1 MSAKFEMLVK
11 SLTDTM
17 KKPKKETSPYD
28 TTAVVKRIEGDTAYV
43 HISGGVEETPVSKTV
58 DCKAG
63 DTVQVRVGGGR
74 AWITGNATA
83 PPTDDTTAIKASG
96 TATKFITDMV
106 DGIFV
111 HPENDKK
118 NGVKVTDGV
127 YIIRDGKV
135 VAVYGDVTKIGDE
148 SGKHLFLDKDSI
160 ELKDGKKMLT
170 KYDGTGVTLYDNDTE
185 IAKFYNNSMGY
196 GSVVFHT
203 TAYENSDTEVSANG
217 ASVNLFGDDT
227 IGQQYASSVNTNGVY
242 KSRYAFDGIYNN
254 NTNYPVGT
262 YRNLDYS
269 GAPQTTSGS
278 WYHVGMGSLEDGTWL
293 VTFGGSF
300 QSNGTGDRMILL
312 STSNNTT
319 IATRHDLISRAATG
333 NDTLM
338 QGSRIMRLSTTTE
351 IYLHFHQ
358 NSGSSLLIYPA
369 LQAIKLV

>member
-1 MSAKFEMLVK
+1 MSSRFDKMIKDFVDSIKEN
-11 SLTDTM
+11 
-17 KKPKKETSPYD
+17 KKETGPYD
-28 TTAVVKRIEGDTAYV
+28 TTATVIRIEENMAYV
-43 HISGGVEETPVSKTV
+43 HIPGGIEETPVSKTI
-58 DCKAG
+58 DCKIG
-63 DTVQVRVGGGR
+63 DIVQLRVGGGR
-74 AWITGNATA
+74 AWIVGNATA

-127 YIIRDGKV
+127 YIIRDGKI

-170 KYDGTGVTLYDNDTE
+170 KYDGTGVVLYDNDTE

-262 YRNLDYS
+262 FRNLDYS
-269 GAPQTTSGS
+269 GAPQTTSGT
-278 WYHVGMGSLEDGTWL
+278 WYHVNMGSLEDGTWL

-300 QSNGTGDRMILL
+300 DANGSGDRMILL
-312 STSNNTT
+312 STSDDT
-319 IATRHDLISRAATG
+319 IVASRHDLISRASANNPTI
-333 NDTLM
+333 L
-338 QGSRIMRLSTTTE
+338 QGARILRLSATTE
-351 IYLHFHQ
+351 IYLHFYQ
-358 NSGSSLLIYPA
+358 NSGSSLFIHPA